1 MPIAQNHARK
11 DAEKNKQNPR
21 TEPKSTAEITKPLTK
36 QNKTNNYSL
45 ERKGGKKTAKQIQA
59 CYCCSR
65 SGY

>member
-11 DAEKNKQNPR
+11 DAEKNKQNPKDR
-21 TEPKSTAEITKPLTK
+21 TKIHCTNNKTSYKTK
-36 QNKTNNYSL
+36 QNKQL
-45 ERKGGKKTAKQIQA
+45 FPQKKGGKKTAKQIQA